1 MFNRADV
8 PKSTLSIR
16 GCEGFEHISILILT
30 YIFKISR
37 NQRHPRHFMAG
48 SNRIKYSYVT
58 VDRIEPNPFGRME
71 GWKDGPRWA
80 VAPPVM
86 GRVHLCGQGSGIVMG
101 ASSF

>member
-71 GWKDGPRWA
+71 GWKDGRMAPVGLSRRLSW
-80 VAPPVM
+80 VAFTFAGKAQV
-86 GRVHLCGQGSGIVMG
+86 S
-101 ASSF
+101 